1 MNDYYTPDGQNGQT
15 PPPPP
20 QQQAY
25 YNAPNGQYP
34 PPGYYPQ
41 QPYEQKSKM
50 AAGLLGIFLGYL
62 GIHNFYLGYT
72 SKAVAQLLLGTVGGF
87 FCGIGTV
94 AAAIWGFVEGIMILT
109 GSISVD
115 GHGVPLKE

>member
-1 MNDYYTPDGQNGQT
+1 MAEYYTPDGQNGQ
-15 PPPPP
+15 PPPEP
-20 QQQAY
+20 QQTY

-34 PPGYYPQ
+34 PPGYYPP
-41 QPYEQKSKM
+41 PYEQKSKM

-72 SKAVAQLLLGTVGGF
+72 NKAIIQLLLGTLGGLL
-87 FCGIGTV
+87 CGVGTV
-94 AAAIWGFVEGIMILT
+94 AAGIWGFVEGIMILT

-115 GHGVPLKE
+115 GHGVPMKE